1 MAFLFLMAPRAT
13 RACCVP
19 RLCLVSSCLDGPVAD
34 RPQSDLQDDDTDSE
48 GDDENQSG
56 DGEADAPR
64 FSFPELTQQIRSAIT
79 SYGAVFPKL
88 NWTSPRVSFVS
99 PLVYPAALVTVL

>member
-1 MAFLFLMAPRAT
+1 MRA
-13 RACCVP
+13 VP
-19 RLCLVSSCLDGPVAD
+19 RLCLEYSCFDGPVAD

-48 GDDENQSG
+48 DDDENQSN
-56 DGEADAPR
+56 DGEADTPR

-88 NWTSPRVSFVS
+88 NWTSPRVSLLP
-99 PLVYPAALVTVL
+99 PLVYHTASVTVL